1 MSSRLTCITEGEKLS
16 GMEGLGETRD
26 REAIQGPILNS
37 DLQLPILCL
46 FVFQTG
52 FLCVTALAIL
62 ELTL

>member
-37 DLQLPILCL
+37 DLQLVPKVDSDFAVNSFGVLHCGI
-46 FVFQTG
+46 
-52 FLCVTALAIL
+52 
-62 ELTL
+62 